1 MYERKTVRVMFE
13 EINTGEKKRQFF
25 LTYGAFLV
33 NGMLALSIGSLLPYI
48 REAKGIDYVFGG
60 ILVSLHSVGNLASS
74 FLAGIL
80 AVKIGRKRSIL
91 IFESFFSIAYLLLIF
106 GGGRIMLAAAFFMT
120 GLARGAASNFNNTTI
135 NNLAPGKA
143 WALNLLHAMFSVGA
157 FLFPLLFTLLTSAHT
172 GYWIY
177 ALYFMLATGIM
188 TLLLYAMMPAGEAT
202 SAGAGK
208 ENEAEGKKGAY
219 LFFRE
224 PLFWLC
230 TAILFFYLCAEQGVI
245 GWLVTYFKDSG
256 LLNESLAQ
264 IMASMQWLM
273 ILAGRLTAAWL
284 STKVKKENLLIAMG
298 SGFVLFFLLL
308 LFGRSTGMIAA
319 GIMGFG
325 FSMAGIYPTT
335 VSFSGFLI
343 QKYRLAWSYMLTMA
357 SLGSIIMPVVIGKI
371 AEQAGIISGMG
382 TVAVVV
388 VIDLI
393 LLTGLKIYI
402 GRGKERR

>member
-1 MYERKTVRVMFE
+1 
-13 EINTGEKKRQFF
+13 
-25 LTYGAFLV
+25 
-33 NGMLALSIGSLLPYI
+33 
-48 REAKGIDYVFGG
+48 
-60 ILVSLHSVGNLASS
+60 
-74 FLAGIL
+74 
-80 AVKIGRKRSIL
+80 
-91 IFESFFSIAYLLLIF
+91 
-106 GGGRIMLAAAFFMT
+106 MLAAAFFMT

-188 TLLLYAMMPAGEAT
+188 TLLLYAMMPNGEAT

-208 ENEAEGKKGAY
+208 ENEAESKKGAY

-335 VSFSGFLI
+335 VSFAGFLI